1 MDLTPNVQAMLA
13 AMLNKPLFVALR
25 QPANLTRAGEL
36 LQSHLEWAVAA
47 ERRGEIFASGP
58 FVAEGTPPG
67 SQGGMTIVRAGSH
80 SEARKILD
88 LDPFVSEGVVT
99 IDLRNWAVMEGGI
112 TVSMRFSNQSARLL

>member
-47 ERRGEIFASGP
+47 ERRGEIFASGL
-58 FVAEGTPPG
+58 A
-67 SQGGMTIVRAGSH
+67 GGHDHRTR
-80 SEARKILD
+80 
-88 LDPFVSEGVVT
+88 
-99 IDLRNWAVMEGGI
+99 
-112 TVSMRFSNQSARLL
+112 RLPQ